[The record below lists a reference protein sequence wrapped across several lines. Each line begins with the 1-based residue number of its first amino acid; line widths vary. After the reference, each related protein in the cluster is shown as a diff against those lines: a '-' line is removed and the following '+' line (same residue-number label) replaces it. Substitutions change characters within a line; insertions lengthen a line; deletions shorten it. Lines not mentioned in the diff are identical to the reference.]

1 DKQQAAVHEQQQQA
15 VGVWQC
21 RLQVAT
27 GCRCTAVH
35 EQQQQVAMH
44 VLQWI
49 SSSSRLYSA
58 WAAAVVD
65 GQQQQAVGV
74 WQCRLLVAA
83 GCRCASVHEQQQL
96 HQAKMHVQQCMSSHR
111 SNRL

>member
-1 DKQQAAVHEQQQQA
+1 LALPLPFLPSPAPPPPSPA
-15 VGVWQC
+15 PPP
-21 RLQVAT
+21 RSLA
-27 GCRCTAVH
+27 
-35 EQQQQVAMH
+35 
-44 VLQWI
+44 
-49 SSSSRLYSA
+49 SSA

-96 HQAKMHVQQCMSSHR
+96 HQAKMHVQQCMSSRR